1 MIKCNLK
8 VDDKG
13 IEFGNIAVRGNLNDI
28 TNNLINIGIH
38 MSTNFVDSVLDGMF
52 EKDVQKKVIS
62 TVIKQEILKNL
73 YSMSKGYAKDLL
85 NSASNKLGEERL
97 KEDFKKFM
105 SKLPEEDT
113 AGLYEYFESLL
124 K

>member
-13 IEFGNIAVRGNLNDI
+13 IEFENIAVRGNLNDI

-52 EKDVQKKVIS
+52 EKDAQKKVIS

-73 YSMSKGYAKDLL
+73 YSMLKGDAKDLL
-85 NSASNKLGEERL
+85 NSASNKFGEERL

>member
-73 YSMSKGYAKDLL
+73 YSMSKGDAKDLL

-105 SKLPEEDT
+105 SKLQEEDT

>member
-73 YSMSKGYAKDLL
+73 YSMSKGDAKDLL
-85 NSASNKLGEERL
+85 NSASNKLGE
-97 KEDFKKFM
+97 
-105 SKLPEEDT
+105 
-113 AGLYEYFESLL
+113 
-124 K
+124 

>member
-8 VDDKG
+8 VGDKG

-52 EKDVQKKVIS
+52 EKDAQKKS
-62 TVIKQEILKNL
+62 NF
-73 YSMSKGYAKDLL
+73 
-85 NSASNKLGEERL
+85 NSYKTRNS
-97 KEDFKKFM
+97 
-105 SKLPEEDT
+105 
-113 AGLYEYFESLL
+113 
-124 K
+124 

>member
-73 YSMSKGYAKDLL
+73 YSMSKGDAKDLL
-85 NSASNKLGEERL
+85 NSASNKFGEERL

-105 SKLPEEDT
+105 SKLPEEETD
-113 AGLYEYFESLL
+113 GLYEYFESLL

>member
-13 IEFGNIAVRGNLNDI
+13 IEFGNIAVRGNLNVI

-73 YSMSKGYAKDLL
+73 YSMSKGDAKDLL

-105 SKLPEEDT
+105 SKLQEEDT

>member
-73 YSMSKGYAKDLL
+73 YSMSKGDAKDLL

-105 SKLPEEDT
+105 SKLPEEETD
-113 AGLYEYFESLL
+113 GLYEYFESLL

>member
-73 YSMSKGYAKDLL
+73 YSMSKGDAKDLL
-85 NSASNKLGEERL
+85 SSASNKLGEERL